1 MTRVGDATLCDD
13 LSHVPRDLPPTRCG
27 QVAFRHAHLPRQLMS
42 TRRRFLSFLGGSSV
56 LGAVGVPSVADAAHQ
71 EHDAPLQQGT
81 FDFSWTDRVT
91 GKYKA
96 VFDSPEAADGAALF
110 RAVAWCDM
118 YKDAYGTDRRDMS
131 PVVVFRHAAMPM
143 IMKNE
148 FWETYEVGKSE
159 KWRDEQ
165 GKKWAK
171 KNPLS
176 TGGAELS
183 AAQAKYK
190 IETFL
195 ASGGIVLACNWAF
208 GGIVGTIREKENLS
222 AAEARQKAL
231 SLMVPGVILQP
242 NGIFAALRAQE
253 AGCHYVLASSA

>member
-1 MTRVGDATLCDD
+1 
-13 LSHVPRDLPPTRCG
+13 
-27 QVAFRHAHLPRQLMS
+27 MS
-42 TRRRFLSFLGGSSV
+42 SRRRFLGVLGGSSV
-56 LGAVGVPSVADAAHQ
+56 LGAVGAPSVAHALSVSR
-71 EHDAPLQQGT
+71 EHDLPLQQQT
-81 FDFSWTDRVT
+81 FDMSWTERVT
-91 GKYKA
+91 GKYRA

-118 YKDAYGTDRRDMS
+118 YKDVYGTDRKDMS

-143 IMKNE
+143 IMTNAY
-148 FWETYEVGKSE
+148 WETYEVGKAR

-176 TGGAELS
+176 TGGAPLTE
-183 AAQAKYK
+183 AQAKYR

-195 ASGGIVLACNWAF
+195 AGGGIVLACNWAF
-208 GGIVGTIREKENLS
+208 SQIVANVREKDKLAN
-222 AAEARQKAL
+222 AEARAKAL

-253 AGCHYVLASSA
+253 AGCHYVLASGA